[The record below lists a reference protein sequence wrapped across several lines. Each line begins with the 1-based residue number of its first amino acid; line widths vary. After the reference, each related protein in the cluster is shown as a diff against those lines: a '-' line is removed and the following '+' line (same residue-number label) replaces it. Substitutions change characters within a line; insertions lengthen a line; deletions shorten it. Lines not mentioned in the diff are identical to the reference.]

1 MCLVLSMPKGKEEE
15 VGYILVSLSETIM
28 NDFHNVGH
36 TGVRYVSTQM

>member
-1 MCLVLSMPKGKEEE
+1 MFGLEYAQRQRGGG
-15 VGYILVSLSETIM
+15 GYILVSLSESIM